1 MGIFNDVRYL
11 NMLFNPKTLIKNAA
25 GNMVNSVGALARDV
39 IAKPIDNLVSK
50 KTGNKTIFRD
60 NSGVLSD
67 IKNATSKVMED
78 HRLGIDRNNPDF
90 INNLENV
97 PVVGK
102 MNKGLHTALRLGD
115 DIFKDSASNSYIRG
129 YMKENNITDISQ
141 VPSHIIEE
149 AYQKGLEATSQQDSN
164 IFGSGGNKAN
174 GVINFIK
181 SVEMPFT
188 KTPGNI
194 LDTAI
199 NYTPAGAVRGA
210 FNIGKAISGKGD
222 NLFRTQ
228 RQGVEQLASGLVGTG
243 LMGAGYGL
251 AESGLLTGQLSDDY
265 DTSRL
270 QQQTGM
276 QDYSIKV
283 GDTYNNIDFAQ
294 PIATPLQIGADI
306 SNGEYVDKNIY
317 GAIMEGAKTGINS
330 LFGNSFLSNA
340 KNLGKAIGEENYG
353 AIPELVATDVLKQLV
368 PLGSLASNITKTI
381 DPAIKDTY
389 DKDLWTKTINQV
401 AAKYPNNLPQK
412 VDSLGQPMEY
422 NEGFGQA
429 MQFFNNFI
437 NPLNTSKFTP
447 TDVEKKALDMYEKD
461 GSTKQMPRQAPDSFS
476 YGGGNKYIVTD
487 EEKRM
492 YSELLGKYLAKAKA
506 NPDAY
511 YEAMS
516 EAYDEWKEKVIKA
529 NRLK

>member
-1 MGIFNDVRYL
+1 
-11 NMLFNPKTLIKNAA
+11 
-25 GNMVNSVGALARDV
+25 
-39 IAKPIDNLVSK
+39 
-50 KTGNKTIFRD
+50 
-60 NSGVLSD
+60 
-67 IKNATSKVMED
+67 
-78 HRLGIDRNNPDF
+78 
-90 INNLENV
+90 
-97 PVVGK
+97 
-102 MNKGLHTALRLGD
+102 
-115 DIFKDSASNSYIRG
+115 
-129 YMKENNITDISQ
+129 
-141 VPSHIIEE
+141 
-149 AYQKGLEATSQQDSN
+149 
-164 IFGSGGNKAN
+164 
-174 GVINFIK
+174 
-181 SVEMPFT
+181 
-188 KTPGNI
+188 
-194 LDTAI
+194 
-199 NYTPAGAVRGA
+199 
-210 FNIGKAISGKGD
+210 
-222 NLFRTQ
+222 
-228 RQGVEQLASGLVGTG
+228 
-243 LMGAGYGL
+243 
-251 AESGLLTGQLSDDY
+251 
-265 DTSRL
+265 
-270 QQQTGM
+270 M

-306 SNGEYVDKNIY
+306 SNGEYADKNIY

-429 MQFFNNFI
+429 MHFFNNFI
-437 NPLNTSKFTP
+437 NPFNTTRSTP
-447 TDVEKKALDMYEKD
+447 TDVEKKALDMYYKD

-476 YGGGNKYIVTD
+476 YGGGKKYVVSD

-492 YSELLGKYLAKAKA
+492 YSEMLGKYLAKAKA

-516 EAYDEWKEKVIKA
+516 KAYDEWKDKVIKA

>member
-1 MGIFNDVRYL
+1 
-11 NMLFNPKTLIKNAA
+11 
-25 GNMVNSVGALARDV
+25 
-39 IAKPIDNLVSK
+39 
-50 KTGNKTIFRD
+50 
-60 NSGVLSD
+60 
-67 IKNATSKVMED
+67 
-78 HRLGIDRNNPDF
+78 
-90 INNLENV
+90 
-97 PVVGK
+97 
-102 MNKGLHTALRLGD
+102 
-115 DIFKDSASNSYIRG
+115 
-129 YMKENNITDISQ
+129 
-141 VPSHIIEE
+141 
-149 AYQKGLEATSQQDSN
+149 
-164 IFGSGGNKAN
+164 
-174 GVINFIK
+174 
-181 SVEMPFT
+181 MPFT

-243 LMGAGYGL
+243 LMGVGYGL

-306 SNGEYVDKNIY
+306 SNGEYADKNIY

-429 MQFFNNFI
+429 MHFFNNFI
-437 NPLNTSKFTP
+437 NPLNTTKFTP
-447 TDVEKKALDMYEKD
+447 TDVEKNALDMYEKD
-461 GSTKQMPRQAPDSFS
+461 GSTKQMPRQAPDSFT
-476 YGGGNKYIVTD
+476 YGGGKKYVVSD

-492 YSELLGKYLAKAKA
+492 YSEMLGKYLAKAKA

-516 EAYDEWKEKVIKA
+516 KAYDEWKDKVIKA